1 MRTYTCKFGPT
12 CKFNHPQPASIETA
26 LPASGPAAVGT
37 MGSILPSAGIPYV
50 GALPAWS
57 LTRSSYLPSSRFPN
71 PQAYMPLIFPPL
83 QGSIGPQTWNDYMV
97 SEILLSPHELYGSF
111 EHFKTLCFTR
121 NYAGIILFFFG
132 GKVII

>member
-1 MRTYTCKFGPT
+1 
-12 CKFNHPQPASIETA
+12 
-26 LPASGPAAVGT
+26 
-37 MGSILPSAGIPYV
+37 
-50 GALPAWS
+50 
-57 LTRSSYLPSSRFPN
+57 
-71 PQAYMPLIFPPL
+71 MPLIFPPL